1 MSTALRGFDNS
12 NIKQAQTSSLFSSAL
27 ICAVIT
33 PCLIGLALTLSWKL
47 NRCTVGES
55 SFRLW

>member
-12 NIKQAQTSSLFSSAL
+12 NIKQAQASRLFFSAL
-27 ICAVIT
+27 IFAVIT
-33 PCLIGLALTLSWKL
+33 PCLIGLALSWKL
-47 NRCTVGES
+47 NRWTVGES

>member
-1 MSTALRGFDNS
+1 MSTALHGFDGS
-12 NIKQAQTSSLFSSAL
+12 NIKQAKASGLLFNAL

-33 PCLIGLALTLSWKL
+33 PCLVGLALSWKL
-47 NRCTVGES
+47 NRWTVGDS

>member
-1 MSTALRGFDNS
+1 MSTALHGFDNS
-12 NIKQAQTSSLFSSAL
+12 NIKQAQASRLFFSAL

-33 PCLIGLALTLSWKL
+33 PCLVGLALSWKL
-47 NRCTVGES
+47 NHWTVGES

>member
-12 NIKQAQTSSLFSSAL
+12 NIKQAQASSLFFSAL
-27 ICAVIT
+27 IFAVVT
-33 PCLIGLALTLSWKL
+33 PCLIGLALSWKL
-47 NRCTVGES
+47 NRWTVGES

>member
-1 MSTALRGFDNS
+1 MSTALHGFDGS
-12 NIKQAQTSSLFSSAL
+12 NIKQARSSRLLFSAL

-33 PCLIGLALTLSWKL
+33 PCLVGLALSWKL
-47 NRCTVGES
+47 NRWTVGES